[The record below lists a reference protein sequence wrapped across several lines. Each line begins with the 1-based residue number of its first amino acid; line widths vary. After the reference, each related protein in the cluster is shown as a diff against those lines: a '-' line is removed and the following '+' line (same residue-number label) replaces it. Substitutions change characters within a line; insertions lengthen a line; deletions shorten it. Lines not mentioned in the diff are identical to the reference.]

1 MIEEASFID
10 FLLASFSSQVGDPI
24 AGRSS
29 MVRSLLLWE
38 PAMAEDSDL
47 QSRYRAVI
55 LDMDGTLLDS
65 NEAHVKA
72 WVEALREHGR
82 EVSEKDIWPWVGMG
96 GDNLLPA
103 AVGISKESPEGKKIA
118 ETRGKIFKS
127 RYLPHL
133 KAFPEVRPL
142 LERMK
147 KDGLKLVVAT
157 SSPQDEVQKAVEI
170 VNAKDLLE
178 DVTSA
183 SDAAKSKPDPDVVQA
198 ALDRV
203 GLPAEDAV
211 MLGDTPYD
219 IQAAGKIGIA
229 VIAFRCGGFQDKDLR
244 GALEIYDGPADLL
257 AHYDE
262 SPLG

>member
-1 MIEEASFID
+1 
-10 FLLASFSSQVGDPI
+10 VG
-24 AGRSS
+24 
-29 MVRSLLLWE
+29 L
-38 PAMAEDSDL
+38 
-47 QSRYRAVI
+47 
-55 LDMDGTLLDS
+55 
-65 NEAHVKA
+65 
-72 WVEALREHGR
+72 
-82 EVSEKDIWPWVGMG
+82 G

-103 AVGISKESPEGKKIA
+103 AVGISKDSPEGKTIA

-133 KAFPEVRPL
+133 KPFPEVRPL

-170 VNAKDLLE
+170 VNAKDLLD

-183 SDAAKSKPDPDVVQA
+183 SDAGKSKPDPDVVQA

-219 IQAAGKIGIA
+219 IQAAGKVGIS
-229 VIAFRCGGFQDKDLR
+229 VIAFRCGGFRDQDLK

>member
-1 MIEEASFID
+1 MIEE
-10 FLLASFSSQVGDPI
+10 
-24 AGRSS
+24 
-29 MVRSLLLWE
+29 
-38 PAMAEDSDL
+38 SDL
-47 QSRYRAVI
+47 QSRYRAAI

-103 AVGISKESPEGKKIA
+103 AVGISKERKEGKKIA
-118 ETRGKIFKS
+118 ETRGEIFRN

-133 KAFPEVRPL
+133 KPFPEVRPL

-147 KDGLKLVVAT
+147 RDGLKLVVAT
-157 SSPQDEVQKAVEI
+157 SSPQDEVEKAVDI
-170 VNAKDLLE
+170 LGVRDLLD

-183 SDAAKSKPDPDVVQA
+183 SDAGKSKPDPDVVQA
-198 ALDRV
+198 ALDCV
-203 GLPAEDAV
+203 GLPAGDAI

-219 IQAAGKIGIA
+219 IQAASKVGVA
-229 VIAFRCGGFQDKDLR
+229 VIAFRCGGFQDKDLK
-244 GALEIYDGPADLL
+244 GALEIYDGPSDLL